1 MAIKSVQVSFAG
13 GVVSPAM
20 FGRVDDQKYKTGLA
34 KCENFVC
41 SPQGAVFNRPGFE
54 FVRATK
60 YADKKTRLI
69 PFKFSSDQTMV
80 IELGDKY
87 ARFHTNGATLSS
99 PRKRG

>member
-54 FVRATK
+54 FVRLRSTPIRKPALS
-60 YADKKTRLI
+60 RLSFLPI
-69 PFKFSSDQTMV
+69 KQW
-80 IELGDKY
+80 L
-87 ARFHTNGATLSS
+87 LSS
-99 PRKRG
+99 EISTPAFIRTVRP

>member
-54 FVRATK
+54 FVRRRSTP
-60 YADKKTRLI
+60 TRRPALSRLSFR
-69 PFKFSSDQTMV
+69 PTRQWSSS
-80 IELGDKY
+80 LGTSTLGFTPT
-87 ARFHTNGATLSS
+87 AR
-99 PRKRG
+99 P